1 MREYG
6 YEEFAADAK
15 VLAGK
20 LSDFGADGIVFI
32 ARGGATLAHFLA
44 MNTGIRKMYA
54 INTYSYEGQKKLG
67 TPVVDELPS
76 LAGASKIIVADEI
89 VDTGETL
96 KVVVEKLKAAY
107 PKVEFKTATLFQ
119 RQSAV
124 IKADY
129 YLHLTNEW
137 VEFFWERDGG
147 EAVAK
152 Y

>member
-6 YEEFAADAK
+6 YGEFAADARE
-15 VLAGK
+15 
-20 LSDFGADGIVFI
+20 LSNRLSEFGADGILFV
-32 ARGGATLAHFLA
+32 ARGGATLAHFIA

-54 INTYSYEGQKKLG
+54 VNTYSYDGQIKLG

-76 LAGASKIIVADEI
+76 LTGASKIIVADEI

-96 KVVVEKLKAAY
+96 KVVAEKLKAAY
-107 PKVEFKTATLFQ
+107 PEVEFKPAALFQ

-129 YLHLTNEW
+129 YLHLTDEW
-137 VEFFWERDGG
+137 VEFFWEKDGG
-147 EAVAK
+147 EAVVN
-152 Y
+152 

>member
-6 YEEFAADAK
+6 YGEFAADARE
-15 VLAGK
+15 
-20 LSDFGADGIVFI
+20 LSNRLSEFGADGILFV
-32 ARGGATLAHFLA
+32 ARGGATLAHFIA

-54 INTYSYEGQKKLG
+54 VNTYSYDGQIKLG

-76 LAGASKIIVADEI
+76 LTGASKIIVADEI

-96 KVVVEKLKAAY
+96 KVVVEKLKVAY
-107 PKVEFKTATLFQ
+107 PKVEFKTAALFQ

-124 IKADY
+124 VKADY
-129 YLHLTNEW
+129 YLHLTDEW

-147 EAVAK
+147 K
-152 Y
+152 N

>member
-6 YEEFAADAK
+6 YGEFAADARE
-15 VLAGK
+15 
-20 LSDFGADGIVFI
+20 LSNRLSEFGADGILFV
-32 ARGGATLAHFLA
+32 ARGGATLAHFIA

-54 INTYSYEGQKKLG
+54 VNTYSYDGQIKLG

-76 LAGASKIIVADEI
+76 LTGVSKIIVADEI

-107 PKVEFKTATLFQ
+107 PKVEFKTAALFQ

-129 YLHLTNEW
+129 YLHLTDEW
-137 VEFFWERDGG
+137 VEFFWEKVGG
-147 EAVAK
+147 EAVVN
-152 Y
+152 

>member
-6 YEEFAADAK
+6 YNEFAADAK
-15 VLAGK
+15 VLSGRLA
-20 LSDFGADGIVFI
+20 DFGADGIVFI

-54 INTYSYEGQKKLG
+54 INTCSYEGQKKLG

-96 KVVVEKLKAAY
+96 KVVMEKLQASY
-107 PKVEFKTATLFQ
+107 PLVEFKTAALFQ
-119 RQSAV
+119 RQRAV
-124 IKADY
+124 VKADY
-129 YLHLTNEW
+129 YLHLTDEW

-147 EAVAK
+147 EAVAN
-152 Y
+152 